1 MSNSEHV
8 TDWMNDVFTQ
18 KKIESLNN
26 KVDKLAEKEISK
38 GKRVSHKEYDIL
50 LDQILRENSNN
61 ELKNP
66 FELPRG
72 RVVEHFTRIN
82 KNLFFAYPYFFD
94 GEHFEILQHNAKKA
108 GFKVRVDP
116 YASRLV
122 GGNVRIV
129 IWKPKHK
136 KVIAG

>member
-1 MSNSEHV
+1 MSSSKYA
-8 TDWMNDVFTQ
+8 TDWMKEVFTT
-18 KKIESLNN
+18 KKIENLNN
-26 KVDKLAEKEISK
+26 KVDKLAEKERSE
-38 GKRVSHKEYDIL
+38 GKRVSIKEYEIL

-61 ELKNP
+61 ELNNP

-82 KNLFFAYPYFFD
+82 KNLFFTYPYFFD
-94 GEHFEILQHNAKKA
+94 GEHFEILQQNAKKA

-129 IWKPKHK
+129 IWKTNTKNAK
-136 KVIAG
+136 K